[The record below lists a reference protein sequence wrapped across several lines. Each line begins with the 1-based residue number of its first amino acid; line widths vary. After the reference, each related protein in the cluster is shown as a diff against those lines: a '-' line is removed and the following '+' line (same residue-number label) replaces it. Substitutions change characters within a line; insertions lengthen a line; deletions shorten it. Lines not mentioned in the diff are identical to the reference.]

1 MPEQGPNLAVKDSIT
16 SGLGQT
22 YMTIDKSKIEQNLN
36 DVTTETF
43 TDIKVL
49 QGKLHFND
57 SSLD

>member
-1 MPEQGPNLAVKDSIT
+1 MPEQGPNLAVEDSIT

-49 QGKLHFND
+49 QGKLLFND